1 MMGELSDIRV
11 IKEIM
16 DKNGLAFRKDLGQNF
31 LINPSVCPRMAEECG
46 VDENSGV
53 IEIGA
58 GIGVLTREL
67 SKKAKKVVS
76 FEVDDKL
83 IPVLSQTLADCEN
96 VQVIHSDVLKYD
108 LESLLN
114 GTFKGMKVY
123 VCANLPYYIT
133 SPIIMHLLESRLPFE
148 SITVMV
154 QKEAAERLCA
164 QVGSREAGA
173 VTAAVNYYAQAQR
186 LFNVSKGS
194 FMPAPKVDSTV
205 MKLTVRENPPVEVKN
220 EKFFFSIIKA
230 SFAQRRKTALNSISS
245 GMGITKDRIESALAQ
260 AGLTP
265 DIRAEKFT
273 MENFARISNI
283 LYEEK

>member
-245 GMGITKDRIESALAQ
+245 GMGITKDKIESALAQ

-273 MENFARISNI
+273 MENFARIRNI